1 VPEWLALILAL
12 LALAGTLAAAVV
24 HSRWPIEAA
33 TAVGCAALLVAVG
46 ALGAADARHAIG
58 DLGPTVGFLAALLVL
73 AEGCRREGLFE
84 ALGGLVA
91 AGARGSPRRLLALV
105 FAVAT
110 ATTAVLSLDA
120 TVVLLTPVVF
130 ATAARL
136 RTSPRPH
143 VYACSHLANSA
154 SLLLP
159 VSNLTN
165 LLAFHASDLSFTR
178 FAALMALPTAAV
190 LAVEWSGL
198 TRFFAV
204 DLGRPR
210 RAAAGPSQQPALPR
224 HALAV
229 VALTL
234 AGFAVSSAVGI
245 EPVWVAAA
253 GAVAMSAP
261 ALVRRA
267 TTPLTLALAAEPSF
281 LLFVLGL
288 GVIVRAASDNGL
300 GSAAQALLPG
310 GSALPELLL
319 TAVVSAVLAN
329 LVNNLPATLILVPVA
344 APVGA
349 DAVLAVLVGV
359 NVGPNLT
366 YVGSLATLLWRR
378 VLHVEDHNVE
388 LGEFVR
394 LGALTVPA
402 ALVAATVLLWFSAK
416 VLV

>member
-1 VPEWLALILAL
+1 VPEGLALVLAL

-24 HSRWPIEAA
+24 HSRWPIEAGV
-33 TAVGCAALLVAVG
+33 AVGCAALLVAVG
-46 ALGAADARHAIG
+46 ALSVSDARHAIG

-84 ALGGLVA
+84 AMGGLMA
-91 AGARGSPRRLLALV
+91 ASARGSPRRLLALV
-105 FAVAT
+105 FAIAAGV
-110 ATTAVLSLDA
+110 TAVLSLDA

-165 LLAFHASDLSFTR
+165 LLAFRASDLSFTR
-178 FAALMALPTAAV
+178 FAGLMVLPTAAV
-190 LAVEWSGL
+190 LAVEWTVL
-198 TRFFAV
+198 TRFFSV

-210 RAAAGPSQQPALPR
+210 RAAAATGDRPVLPR
-224 HALAV
+224 FALAV

-234 AGFAVSSAVGI
+234 AGFAASSAIGI
-245 EPVWVAAA
+245 EPVWVATA
-253 GAVAMSAP
+253 GAAVISAP

-267 TTPLTLALAAEPSF
+267 TTPWTLALAAEPSF

-288 GVIVRAASDNGL
+288 GVVVRAASENGL
-300 GSAAQALLPG
+300 ASAARALLPSG
-310 GSALPELLL
+310 AALPELLL
-319 TAVVSAVLAN
+319 IAVVSAVLAN

-344 APVGA
+344 APVGGA
-349 DAVLAVLVGV
+349 AVLAVLVGV

-402 ALVAATVLLWFSAK
+402 GLLAATVLLWFSAQ
-416 VLV
+416 VLL

>member
-1 VPEWLALILAL
+1 M
-12 LALAGTLAAAVV
+12 
-24 HSRWPIEAA
+24 
-33 TAVGCAALLVAVG
+33 
-46 ALGAADARHAIG
+46 
-58 DLGPTVGFLAALLVL
+58 
-73 AEGCRREGLFE
+73 
-84 ALGGLVA
+84 GGLMA
-91 AGARGSPRRLLALV
+91 RGARGSPRRLLALV
-105 FAVAT
+105 FAVA
-110 ATTAVLSLDA
+110 AAVTAVLSLDA

-165 LLAFHASDLSFTR
+165 LLAFHATDLSFTR

-190 LAVEWSGL
+190 LAVEWTAL

-210 RAAAGPSQQPALPR
+210 RAVAAAGERPALPR
-224 HALAV
+224 FALVV

-234 AGFAVSSAVGI
+234 AGFALSSALAI
-245 EPVWVAAA
+245 APVWVAAA
-253 GAVAMSAP
+253 GAAVISAP
-261 ALVRRA
+261 ALARRA
-267 TTPLTLALAAEPSF
+267 TTPRALVIAAEPSF

-288 GVIVRAASDNGL
+288 AVIVRAASDNGL
-300 GSAAQALLPG
+300 ASAARSLLPG
-310 GSALPELLL
+310 ASTLPDLLL

-344 APVGA
+344 APAGA
-349 DAVLAVLVGV
+349 AAVLAVLVGV

-378 VLHVEDHNVE
+378 VLHVEDHSVE

-402 ALVAATVLLWFSAK
+402 ALAAATVLLWFSAK
-416 VLV
+416 VLI